1 MSRKENQ
8 AEEMYKM
15 IKYYVD
21 EDRQPLLDDYL
32 VYKTDDLDIIVE
44 NVKTKESEKFNILS
58 EAIIYIVDAVNK
70 KTPLLKKIKRR
81 IIGIF
86 TLSEDK
92 TCDLYDLKD
101 YAKTLHI
108 SERFNK
114 TVTLHKKNNGVV

>member
-58 EAIIYIVDAVNK
+58 EAIIYIVDTVNK
-70 KTPLLKKIKRR
+70 KTSIFKKIKRR
-81 IIGIF
+81 LIGIF
-86 TLSEDK
+86 TLDEDK

-108 SERFNK
+108 SERFSK
-114 TVTLHKKNNGVV
+114 TMELHKKNNGMM